1 MCDKNESINTGE
13 NVPADDAKQKA
24 PTNKPVNKTHKYYV
38 ALGKDVSYALR
49 HAPQECGIVLDAQGY
64 TSIQELLNY
73 LNSSGI
79 HGTVELSDLFKMME
93 ESDKKRHE
101 INGDKIRAYYGHS
114 TSEKIQKTESKPP
127 AVLYHGT
134 SHEAAEKIMQEGLIP
149 NGRQYV
155 HLSCDVK
162 TAQNVGIRKDKRPVI
177 LKINAQQANA
187 DGFKF
192 YIGNEDI
199 WLADAIPPK
208 YIEIFIDPEK

>member
-13 NVPADDAKQKA
+13 NVPAADAGQNA
-24 PTNKPVNKTHKYYV
+24 PTNKPVNKSHRYYV
-38 ALGKDVSYALR
+38 ELGKDVSYALR
-49 HAPQECGIVLDAQGY
+49 HAPHECGIVLDELGY

-73 LNSSGI
+73 LNSSGR
-79 HGTVELSDLFKMME
+79 HGTVELSDLIKMME

-101 INGDKIRAYYGHS
+101 INGDRIRAYYGHS
-114 TSEKIQKTESKPP
+114 TSEKIHKTVSKPP

-134 SHEAAEKIMQEGLIP
+134 SHEAAEIIMQEGLIP

-155 HLSCDVK
+155 HLSCDVN
-162 TAQNVGIRKDKRPVI
+162 TAQIVGIRKDKRPVI

-187 DGFKF
+187 DGCKF
-192 YIGNEDI
+192 HIGNEDI
-199 WLADAIPPK
+199 WLADSIPPK